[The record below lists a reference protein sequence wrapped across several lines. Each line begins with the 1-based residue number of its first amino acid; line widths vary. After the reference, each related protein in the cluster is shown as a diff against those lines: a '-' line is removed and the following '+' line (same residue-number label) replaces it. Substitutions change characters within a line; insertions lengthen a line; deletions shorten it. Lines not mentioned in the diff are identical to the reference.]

1 MSQEISEKVHLL
13 IIGSGPAGYTAAI
26 YAARA
31 NMKPV
36 LYQGIQ
42 PGGQLTIT
50 TEVENYPGYPD
61 GIQGPEMMVNFEA
74 QAKRMGEAL
83 DIINAE
89 LLKVLPQENFE
100 AFGLKGTFRSGGDT
114 INYKDCEVWSDI
126 NRELKER
133 EELLKLALKSQ
144 NEIYDA
150 AGVQVP
156 KVSTT
161 QRKSSLAIS
170 W

>member
-1 MSQEISEKVHLL
+1 MSKDLFQLMRQQEIDTQNFLPNRLEIQLSAQTFIKEVLDAGEIDKIELL
-13 IIGSGPAGYTAAI
+13 
-26 YAARA
+26 
-31 NMKPV
+31 
-36 LYQGIQ
+36 
-42 PGGQLTIT
+42 
-50 TEVENYPGYPD
+50 
-61 GIQGPEMMVNFEA
+61 A

-83 DIINAE
+83 DVINAE
-89 LLKVLPQENFE
+89 LIKVLPQENFE
-100 AFGLKGTFRSGGDT
+100 GYGLKGTFRSGGET

-133 EELLKLALKSQ
+133 EELLKLALKSH

-161 QRKSSLAIS
+161 PRKSSMAIS
-170 W
+170 F

>member
-1 MSQEISEKVHLL
+1 MGANKDLFSLMRMQEIDTQNFLPNRLEIQLSAKTFIKEVLDAGEIDKFELL
-13 IIGSGPAGYTAAI
+13 
-26 YAARA
+26 
-31 NMKPV
+31 
-36 LYQGIQ
+36 
-42 PGGQLTIT
+42 
-50 TEVENYPGYPD
+50 
-61 GIQGPEMMVNFEA
+61 A

-83 DIINAE
+83 DVINAE
-89 LLKVLPQENFE
+89 LIKVLPQENFE
-100 AFGLKGTFRSGGDT
+100 GYGLKGTFRSGGET

-161 QRKSSLAIS
+161 PRKSSLAIS
-170 W
+170 F

>member
-1 MSQEISEKVHLL
+1 MSKDLFQLMREQEIQTSNFLPNKKEIQFSAQTFIKEVLDAGEIDKIELL
-13 IIGSGPAGYTAAI
+13 
-26 YAARA
+26 
-31 NMKPV
+31 
-36 LYQGIQ
+36 
-42 PGGQLTIT
+42 
-50 TEVENYPGYPD
+50 
-61 GIQGPEMMVNFEA
+61 A

-83 DIINAE
+83 EVINAE

-100 AFGLKGTFRSGGDT
+100 AFGLKGTFRSGGET
-114 INYKDCEVWSDI
+114 INYKDCEVWNDI

-133 EELLKLALKSQ
+133 EELLKIALKSH

-161 QRKSSLAIS
+161 PRKSSLAIS
-170 W
+170 F

>member
-1 MSQEISEKVHLL
+1 MSKDLFQLMREQEIQTANFVPNKKEIQFSARTFIKDLL
-13 IIGSGPAGYTAAI
+13 DAGETD
-26 YAARA
+26 
-31 NMKPV
+31 K
-36 LYQGIQ
+36 
-42 PGGQLTIT
+42 
-50 TEVENYPGYPD
+50 
-61 GIQGPEMMVNFEA
+61 FELLA

-83 DIINAE
+83 EVINAE

-100 AFGLKGTFRSGGDT
+100 AFGLKGTFRSGGET
-114 INYKDCEVWSDI
+114 INFKDCEVWSDI

-133 EELLKLALKSQ
+133 EDLLKLALKSQ

-161 QRKSSLAIS
+161 PRKSSIAIS
-170 W
+170 F

>member
-1 MSQEISEKVHLL
+1 MRQ
-13 IIGSGPAGYTAAI
+13 
-26 YAARA
+26 
-31 NMKPV
+31 
-36 LYQGIQ
+36 Q
-42 PGGQLTIT
+42 
-50 TEVENYPGYPD
+50 EVETQNFLPNRLE
-61 GIQGPEMMVNFEA
+61 IQLSSKNFIKEILDAGEIDKIELLA

-83 DIINAE
+83 EVINAE
-89 LLKVLPQENFE
+89 LLKVIPQENFE

-161 QRKSSLAIS
+161 PRKSSLAIS
-170 W
+170 F

>member
-1 MSQEISEKVHLL
+1 MSKDLFQLMREQEIDTQNFLPNRLEIQLSAKTFIKEVLDAGEIDKIELL
-13 IIGSGPAGYTAAI
+13 
-26 YAARA
+26 
-31 NMKPV
+31 
-36 LYQGIQ
+36 
-42 PGGQLTIT
+42 
-50 TEVENYPGYPD
+50 
-61 GIQGPEMMVNFEA
+61 A

-83 DIINAE
+83 EVINAE

-100 AFGLKGTFRSGGDT
+100 AFGLKGTFRSGGET
-114 INYKDCEVWSDI
+114 INYKDCEVWNDI

-161 QRKSSLAIS
+161 PRKSSMAIS
-170 W
+170 F

>member
-1 MSQEISEKVHLL
+1 MRQ
-13 IIGSGPAGYTAAI
+13 
-26 YAARA
+26 
-31 NMKPV
+31 
-36 LYQGIQ
+36 Q
-42 PGGQLTIT
+42 
-50 TEVENYPGYPD
+50 EVETQNFLPNRLE
-61 GIQGPEMMVNFEA
+61 IQLSSKNFIKEILDAGEIDKIELLA

-83 DIINAE
+83 EVINAE
-89 LLKVLPQENFE
+89 LLKVIPQENFE
-100 AFGLKGTFRSGGDT
+100 AFGLKGTFRSGGET

-133 EELLKLALKSQ
+133 EDLLKLALKSQ

-161 QRKSSLAIS
+161 PRKSSLAIS
-170 W
+170 F

>member
-1 MSQEISEKVHLL
+1 MSKDLFQLMRQQEIDTQNFLPNKLEIQLSAKTFIKDLL
-13 IIGSGPAGYTAAI
+13 DAGETD
-26 YAARA
+26 
-31 NMKPV
+31 K
-36 LYQGIQ
+36 
-42 PGGQLTIT
+42 
-50 TEVENYPGYPD
+50 
-61 GIQGPEMMVNFEA
+61 FELLA

-83 DIINAE
+83 EVINTE

-100 AFGLKGTFRSGGDT
+100 AFGLKGTFRSGGET

-144 NEIYDA
+144 NEIYDE

-161 QRKSSLAIS
+161 PRKSSLAIS
-170 W
+170 F

>member
-1 MSQEISEKVHLL
+1 MSKDLFSLMRQQEIETQNFLPNRLEIQLSAKTFIKEVLDAGEIDKIELL
-13 IIGSGPAGYTAAI
+13 
-26 YAARA
+26 
-31 NMKPV
+31 
-36 LYQGIQ
+36 
-42 PGGQLTIT
+42 
-50 TEVENYPGYPD
+50 
-61 GIQGPEMMVNFEA
+61 A

-83 DIINAE
+83 DVINAE

-100 AFGLKGTFRSGGDT
+100 AFGLKGTFRSGGET

-133 EELLKLALKSQ
+133 EDLLKLALKSH

-161 QRKSSLAIS
+161 PRKSSLAIS
-170 W
+170 F